1 MSPALRLDEILGL
14 FTASKSSGTGVKIA
28 VRLNRSLCTI
38 EKIIETAQSEAHAP
52 VIHQKSEDQCPEGT

>member
-1 MSPALRLDEILGL
+1 MSPALRVERRLGL
-14 FTASKSSGTGVKIA
+14 FTASKASDTGVKIA

-38 EKIIETAQSEAHAP
+38 DNVIETAQSEAHAP

>member
-1 MSPALRLDEILGL
+1 MSPALRVERRLGF
-14 FTASKSSGTGVKIA
+14 FTASKASDTGVKIA

-38 EKIIETAQSEAHAP
+38 DKIIETAQSEAHAP